1 MQVLRPLVFD
11 PMENQQPQAPLK
23 INQLRGLDLV
33 LEIFRGIGALFGM
46 GILWGLEIVRNRY
59 FQLLDRFNIRA
70 RRKRA
75 SAFPPGPKQKRAA

>member
-1 MQVLRPLVFD
+1 
-11 PMENQQPQAPLK
+11 MENQQPETPIQ
-23 INQLRGLDLV
+23 INQLRGMELV
-33 LEIFRGIGALFGM
+33 LEILRGIGALFGM

-59 FQLLDRFNIRA
+59 FRLLDRLNFRP